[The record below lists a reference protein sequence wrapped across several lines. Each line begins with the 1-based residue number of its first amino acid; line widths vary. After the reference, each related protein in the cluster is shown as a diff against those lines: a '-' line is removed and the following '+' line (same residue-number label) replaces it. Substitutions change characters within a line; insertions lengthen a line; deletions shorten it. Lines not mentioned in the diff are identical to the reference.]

1 MESPSSR
8 KPPHRLV
15 RASTPIRCAIGDAT
29 NDAAVLPAPALHTAH
44 AIPGSRNL
52 RAGDF
57 FCPRHMG
64 PSASQP
70 RNRPGGRILRTA
82 PRTDH
87 AAGPALG
94 PALGPSVATATT
106 TAATR
111 RAVTVLSPR
120 PPEGCGKNRASAGQ
134 IRTKCM
140 ASGVHFAR
148 IRPPHP
154 ARVLQRAP
162 FPQVSVEDIEEGVSR
177 SRIHPYIS
185 SVSGHKGRKFSR
197 RRRKSPLSNP
207 LQARI
212 PSLRPSREHVSSTPG
227 SFAQAAARSSH
238 PSRATDSKANS
249 HRGLQIQNTPQF
261 ALLFAEACRPQAK
274 THPERLSQCKRNP
287 ISLLDRPEL
296 IPRGHECRV
305 AQRFEQ
311 VVTDGIMHHPL
322 GTGMLLRAIIF
333 DRDTLIRPAKIADD
347 SAATRQAVSNPRRV
361 QRSIQHRS
369 RQAISTHRNRHG
381 KKDCQGAFLRRHG
394 AIQRMAQYPSKW
406 TRLARR
412 SQPINGPRNR
422 LSRREGKDI
431 VKSRSTGKSGLPP
444 VSSAELIR
452 QSQSTAHSR
461 LRS

>member
-94 PALGPSVATATT
+94 PTAATATT

-111 RAVTVLSPR
+111 RAVPVLSPR

-185 SVSGHKGRKFSR
+185 SISGHKGRKFSR
-197 RRRKSPLSNP
+197 RRRKAPKNHRGRPIRKPSHRKRPGASEAAGPFDLKHSGKGSAKARLPLP
-207 LQARI
+207 CARAASGLEA
-212 PSLRPSREHVSSTPG
+212 PCAPSR
-227 SFAQAAARSSH
+227 
-238 PSRATDSKANS
+238 
-249 HRGLQIQNTPQF
+249 
-261 ALLFAEACRPQAK
+261 
-274 THPERLSQCKRNP
+274 
-287 ISLLDRPEL
+287 
-296 IPRGHECRV
+296 
-305 AQRFEQ
+305 
-311 VVTDGIMHHPL
+311 
-322 GTGMLLRAIIF
+322 
-333 DRDTLIRPAKIADD
+333 
-347 SAATRQAVSNPRRV
+347 
-361 QRSIQHRS
+361 
-369 RQAISTHRNRHG
+369 
-381 KKDCQGAFLRRHG
+381 
-394 AIQRMAQYPSKW
+394 
-406 TRLARR
+406 
-412 SQPINGPRNR
+412 
-422 LSRREGKDI
+422 
-431 VKSRSTGKSGLPP
+431 
-444 VSSAELIR
+444 
-452 QSQSTAHSR
+452 R
-461 LRS
+461 LRQTSCL